1 MDAMKTGRE
10 LESSRSSRDEEDRPL
25 DLLVPGDGG
34 TPALRGVRSTQ
45 GAFIL
50 RVACEREAGIFH
62 FVRGRTGGGGKRKTY
77 DG

>member
-1 MDAMKTGRE
+1 MKTERE

-45 GAFIL
+45 
-50 RVACEREAGIFH
+50 
-62 FVRGRTGGGGKRKTY
+62 
-77 DG
+77 